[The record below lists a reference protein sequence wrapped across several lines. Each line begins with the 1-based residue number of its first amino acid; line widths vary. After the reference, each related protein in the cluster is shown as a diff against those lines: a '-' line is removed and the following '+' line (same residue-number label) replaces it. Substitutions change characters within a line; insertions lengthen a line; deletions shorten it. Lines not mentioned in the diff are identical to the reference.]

1 MDGQLLQFAMTE
13 QINWINEVTILF
25 ESFSPLFK
33 TKRTDWLER
42 PNTANINFMFG
53 CMFPHLIGF
62 LHRYIAWYCIEIVF

>member
-25 ESFSPLFK
+25 ESFSPFK

-42 PNTANINFMFG
+42 PNTANINFILCWDVSAFNW
-53 CMFPHLIGF
+53 FS
-62 LHRYIAWYCIEIVF
+62 RYIAWYCIEIVF

>member
-42 PNTANINFMFG
+42 PNTANINFMLG
-53 CMFPHLIGF
+53 CFRI
-62 LHRYIAWYCIEIVF
+62 